1 MANQQATV
9 NKQTFYISIVVIFIV
24 GFLAGVGFSVYKMDA
39 TPGTAPGNVTQQQGT
54 SEQESQAILNLEAEV
69 TANPENFNAW
79 TQLGH
84 LYFDTDQ
91 YQKAI
96 GAYTKSL
103 DLHSGDA
110 NLWTDLGVMY
120 RRAGESSKAI
130 ESFDKAIAMNKNHE
144 PSRLNKGIVLY
155 YDFGKVDE
163 AIAAW
168 QAVLVINPK
177 SVMANGTPLNDFI
190 KQLREEQKTNSGS

>member
-1 MANQQATV
+1 MASQQSTV
-9 NKQTFYISIVVIFIV
+9 NKQTFYITIFVVFIA
-24 GFLAGVGFSVYKMDA
+24 GFLCGVGFTVFKSDT
-39 TPGTAPGNVTQQQGT
+39 TPGAVPGGVAQQQGV
-54 SEQESQAILNLEAEV
+54 SGQESQAILNLEAEV
-69 TANPENFNAW
+69 TANPDNYNAW

-103 DLHSGDA
+103 ELHSGDA

-120 RRAGESSKAI
+120 RRAGDSTKAI
-130 ESFDKAIAMNKNHE
+130 EAFDKAIAMNNTHQ

-168 QAVLVINPK
+168 ESVLQLDPN
-177 SVMANGTPLNDFI
+177 STMANGTSLRDFI
-190 KQLREEQKTNSGS
+190 DQVKEKQKTDSGS